1 MATAESIG
9 FSWYIRHLY
18 VARLMKCL
26 NEHLVLFFCLLRDG
40 QTMPPIY
47 EMGERLITIKLKR
60 KQPRG
65 LNEVSE
71 ANGMKNSKVE
81 GRSERSELPL
91 EVIRK
96 NLRKGKE

>member
-1 MATAESIG
+1 
-9 FSWYIRHLY
+9 
-18 VARLMKCL
+18 MKCL

-47 EMGERLITIKLKR
+47 EMGERSITNNSKR
-60 KQPRG
+60 KQKEKQPRG

-71 ANGMKNSKVE
+71 ANGMKTSKVE

-96 NLRKGKE
+96 NLRKGK

>member
-47 EMGERLITIKLKR
+47 EMGERSITNNLKR
-60 KQPRG
+60 KQKEKQPRG

-71 ANGMKNSKVE
+71 ANGMKTSRLE
-81 GRSERSELPL
+81 GVANEVSYPL
-91 EVIRK
+91 K
-96 NLRKGKE
+96 